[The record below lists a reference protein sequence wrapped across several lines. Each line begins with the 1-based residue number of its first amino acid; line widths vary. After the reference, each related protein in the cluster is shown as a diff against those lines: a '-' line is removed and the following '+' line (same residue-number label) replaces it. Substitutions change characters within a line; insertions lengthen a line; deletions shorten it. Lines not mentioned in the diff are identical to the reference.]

1 MFFNVPSW
9 NLGEPVVDA
18 KKKGA
23 KKTVKESQPDAAP
36 RPTNIPKRKEKV
48 EREKSNP
55 AKKSRSVEPVQHKI
69 VELPQTKGKSK
80 EESKLSGARFR
91 FLNQKLYE
99 SSSNE
104 ALSYFRQ
111 HPTDFAHYHV
121 GFREQTKAWPVNP
134 VDLFIDRLNKRLNNE
149 KLLIADLGCGEAKIA
164 ETLHKRAV
172 VHSFDLAAVSEFVTV
187 ASMTDVPLEDS
198 SVDVVIF
205 CLSLMNTDYTAAL
218 AEANRILR
226 ANGELWISEVA
237 SRFDG
242 KHGLDEFV
250 KSLQTA
256 GFSTFE
262 RDTSNA
268 VFISL
273 YAKKHSKAKIDAKRL
288 KPILKPCLYKKR

>member
-1 MFFNVPSW
+1 MFFDVPSW
-9 NLGEPVVDA
+9 DLGEPVVEA

-23 KKTVKESQPDAAP
+23 KKPRKEPQPDTPSQP
-36 RPTNIPKRKEKV
+36 TTLPKRKEKLKRDESKPMVPV
-48 EREKSNP
+48 EL
-55 AKKSRSVEPVQHKI
+55 VQHKI
-69 VELPQTKGKSK
+69 VKLPQTQTKGKSK

-99 SSSNE
+99 SSSSE

-134 VDLFIDRLNKRLNNE
+134 VDLFIDRLSKRLNKE
-149 KLLIADLGCGEAKIA
+149 KLTIADLGCGEAKIA
-164 ETLHKRAV
+164 ETLQRRAV
-172 VHSFDLAAVSEFVTV
+172 VHSFDLAAVSELVTV

-198 SVDVVIF
+198 AVDVVIF

-242 KHGLDEFV
+242 KQGLEDFV
-250 KSLQTA
+250 KSLQAA

-262 RDTSNA
+262 RDASNA

-273 YAKKHSKAKIDAKRL
+273 YAKKHPKVMIDTKRL